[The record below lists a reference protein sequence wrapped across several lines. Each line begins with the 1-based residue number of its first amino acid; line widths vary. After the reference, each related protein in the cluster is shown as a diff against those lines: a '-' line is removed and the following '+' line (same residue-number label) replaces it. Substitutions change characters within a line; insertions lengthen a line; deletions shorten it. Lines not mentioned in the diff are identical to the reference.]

1 MFLEEQF
8 LSDSNIYRA
17 NTLQT
22 KPKDS
27 DDVAPFVVTY
37 NPALPRISNI
47 LRKQFNMLQYT
58 LLTSANHGLSP
69 LEKCKFSDCIKIS
82 FRETSRATKKKCF
95 CKKKSTTI
103 FHGLHSVIDHRN
115 DAMKCSKLCSETIH
129 LSFEHFMTSFVRSIR
144 VQTMKNCG
152 RFVK

>member
-1 MFLEEQF
+1 MQFIFDFIKIKFYNLESLVLYVGHNQTIYIG
-8 LSDSNIYRA
+8 LLKRKTNLGRKWKKSDSNIYRA

-69 LEKCKFSDCIKIS
+69 LEKCKFSDCVKI
-82 FRETSRATKKKCF
+82 TLSR
-95 CKKKSTTI
+95 
-103 FHGLHSVIDHRN
+103 VIVSEKLRGQLKRN
-115 DAMKCSKLCSETIH
+115 
-129 LSFEHFMTSFVRSIR
+129 V
-144 VQTMKNCG
+144 
-152 RFVK
+152 FVKKNRPQFSMVYTQL

>member
-8 LSDSNIYRA
+8 LSDSNISRA

-47 LRKQFNMLQYT
+47 LRKHFNMLQYT

-69 LEKCKFSDCIKIS
+69 LEKCKFSDCVKI
-82 FRETSRATKKKCF
+82 TLSRVIVSEKLRGQLKRNVF
-95 CKKKSTTI
+95 VKKKSTTI
-103 FHGLHSVIDHRN
+103 FHGLHSYRP
-115 DAMKCSKLCSETIH
+115 
-129 LSFEHFMTSFVRSIR
+129 
-144 VQTMKNCG
+144 
-152 RFVK
+152 